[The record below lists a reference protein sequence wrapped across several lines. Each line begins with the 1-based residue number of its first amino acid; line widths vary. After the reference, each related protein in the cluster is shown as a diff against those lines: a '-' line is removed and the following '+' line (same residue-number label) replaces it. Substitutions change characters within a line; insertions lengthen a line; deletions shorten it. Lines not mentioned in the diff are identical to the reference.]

1 MMKKI
6 ITIII
11 TIFIFINIV
20 KAENKIV
27 IELQIENEIL
37 TNVDFLNEKNYL
49 VALNNNL
56 KDLPKNQ
63 LKQLSRDSLI
73 REKIKKIELSRFYDL
88 NKESKYTDQILED
101 FYKRLK
107 FTNESE
113 FNLYLEKYNLN
124 LSDIKEKLKIESLW
138 NELIYKRFKAQIKI
152 DEEKLKKKLSSQKNL
167 LTEYNLSEILFELN
181 ANETLENKYNLILKR
196 INESGFKN
204 SANIFSISSS
214 SKFGGDL
221 GWISETQLNE
231 ILLKE
236 IKSIDINKLTKPIQA
251 TNGYLILKLNN
262 KRKKEVKIDF
272 NKTLRKMIKE
282 ETNRQLNQFSLIY
295 YNKIKQNIFISEK

>member
-181 ANETLENKYNLILKR
+181 ANETLENKYNLILKK